1 MIDRR
6 AQQQLEVMGGSV
18 ISLTSKQTK
27 FLSNEKVNDSLGER
41 VMKVV
46 CEPLTPDG
54 GTGGLK
60 EAFNS
65 TRFLNMNKTSKN
77 CTPFGQEQD
86 SIADTIDETVRDA
99 VASLKAKKG
108 ASLHTKNLDVEKLH
122 ICVSVLMAKKK
133 RNGTHT
139 STLQNWHQDYKPDQ
153 ILMMKKDKNLGM
165 IAFIPMSEE
174 GMHVML
180 EHKNA
185 GVQFFI
191 KLGFGLVVPADM
203 IHKGGFCSLDS
214 QLGNPRL
221 HFYLEDPKVVS
232 LRRGNHWL
240 ETLKATEPLQCQKN
254 LRQLFNIDDREHRVC
269 LKKFVEPFV

>member
-1 MIDRR
+1 
-6 AQQQLEVMGGSV
+6 MGCSV
-18 ISLTSKQTK
+18 IALTSKQTK
-27 FLSNEKVNDSLGER
+27 FLSAKTVKDSLSDT
-41 VMKVV
+41 VMKVGH
-46 CEPLTPDG
+46 EAFTPIG
-54 GTGGLK
+54 GKGGLK

-65 TRFLNMNKTSKN
+65 PRFLNMNKTSKN
-77 CTPFGQEQD
+77 CTPFGPEQN
-86 SIADTIDETVRDA
+86 SIADTIDQTVRDA

-108 ASLHTKNLDVEKLH
+108 ASLHMKNLDVENLH

-133 RNGTHT
+133 RDGTHT
-139 STLQNWHQDYKPDQ
+139 STLQNWHQDCKPDQ
-153 ILMMKKDKNLGM
+153 IAMMKKDKNLGM

-185 GVQFFI
+185 GVPFFI
-191 KLGFGLVVPADM
+191 KFGFGLVVPADI

-240 ETLKATEPLQCQKN
+240 KTLEVTEPSQCQKN
-254 LRQLFNIDDREHRVC
+254 LRQLFNIDDREHRVY

>member
-1 MIDRR
+1 
-6 AQQQLEVMGGSV
+6 MGGSV
-18 ISLTSKQTK
+18 ITLTSKQTK
-27 FLSNEKVNDSLGER
+27 FLSNEKVKDLLGER

-46 CEPLTPDG
+46 HEPFIPDG
-54 GTGGLK
+54 GMGGLK
-60 EAFNS
+60 EALDS

-86 SIADTIDETVRDA
+86 SIADTMDQTVRDA

-108 ASLHTKNLDVEKLH
+108 ASLHMKNLDVEHLH

-133 RNGTHT
+133 PNGTCT

-153 ILMMKKDKNLGM
+153 IAMMKKDKNLGM

-185 GVQFFI
+185 GVPFFI
-191 KLGFGLVVPADM
+191 KFGFGLMVPADT

-221 HFYLEDPKVVS
+221 HFYLEDPKVAS

-240 ETLKATEPLQCQKN
+240 KTLEVTEPLQCQKN
-254 LRQLFNIDDREHRVC
+254 LRQSFNIDDRECRVC
-269 LKKFVEPFV
+269 LKKFVEPFA

>member
-1 MIDRR
+1 
-6 AQQQLEVMGGSV
+6 V
-18 ISLTSKQTK
+18 
-27 FLSNEKVNDSLGER
+27 
-41 VMKVV
+41 
-46 CEPLTPDG
+46 
-54 GTGGLK
+54 
-60 EAFNS
+60 
-65 TRFLNMNKTSKN
+65 NMNKTAEN
-77 CTPFGQEQD
+77 GPPFGPEQN
-86 SIADTIDETVRDA
+86 SIADTIDQTVRDA

-108 ASLHTKNLDVEKLH
+108 TSLHMKNLDVENLH

-139 STLQNWHQDYKPDQ
+139 STLQNWHQDYKPEQ

-174 GMHVML
+174 GMHLML

-185 GVQFFI
+185 GVPFFI
-191 KLGFGLVVPADM
+191 KFGFGLMVPADT

-240 ETLKATEPLQCQKN
+240 KTLEVTEPLQHQKN
-254 LRQLFNIDDREHRVC
+254 LRKSFNIDEREHRVH